1 MAPLATAA
9 ELNTY
14 LQRTVPGPLA
24 ELLLASASG
33 AVRAYCR
40 WDISR
45 ATETL
50 HAVGDGGVIVTLPTL
65 HLVDVD
71 EIRIDTVA
79 QNLVDPRV
87 VWSRTGQLYTSTYWP
102 TFAKIEVDC
111 THGFDP
117 VPDLV
122 RLVTLTMAARA
133 LNNPEGLKA
142 ATTGAVTRQWDTSMT
157 DLHMRLLDQ
166 YRL

>member
-1 MAPLATAA
+1 MAPLATAS

-24 ELLLASASG
+24 DLLLASASG

-40 WDISR
+40 WDISL

-50 HAVGDGGVIVTLPTL
+50 YAIGDGTRLLSLPTL
-65 HLVDVD
+65 HLIEVDT
-71 EIRIDTVA
+71 ITIDGVEADMT
-79 QNLVDPRV
+79 DPKII
-87 VWSRTGQLYTSTYWP
+87 WSRTGQLYIWGTWTSL
-102 TFAKIEVDC
+102 AKVEVTC
-111 THGFDP
+111 THGWDP

-133 LNNPEGLKA
+133 LNNPEGLKT

-157 DLHMRLLDQ
+157 DLHMRLLDH